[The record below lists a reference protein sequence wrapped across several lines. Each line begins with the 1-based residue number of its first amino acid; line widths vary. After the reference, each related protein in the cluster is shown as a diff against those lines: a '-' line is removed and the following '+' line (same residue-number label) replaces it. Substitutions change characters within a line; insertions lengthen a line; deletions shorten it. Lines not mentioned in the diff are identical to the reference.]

1 MKGIKN
7 KDYRTSSNII
17 TTWADLP
24 LLSKQD
30 ISIDKTKFMEG
41 GKINKMVEALLKL
54 NTQTTS
60 ESAVTDDYR
69 FQLDDSA
76 PRNTIL
82 GRSSCPLSF
91 TLWNYQW
98 LCFRS
103 SSEGFVVRLTCFVL
117 SDDASLRRMVYLF
130 IKEVANNYRP
140 DHTIVIC

>member
-1 MKGIKN
+1 
-7 KDYRTSSNII
+7 
-17 TTWADLP
+17 
-24 LLSKQD
+24 
-30 ISIDKTKFMEG
+30 MEG

-91 TLWNYQW
+91 TL
-98 LCFRS
+98 
-103 SSEGFVVRLTCFVL
+103 
-117 SDDASLRRMVYLF
+117 
-130 IKEVANNYRP
+130 
-140 DHTIVIC
+140 